1 MSARISFERQL
12 RALQGAVV
20 TEGEM
25 VDKAISRAADAL
37 ERRSVT
43 LAQRVV
49 REDARI
55 NRHRADVEAAAHL
68 LLGTQQPAAS
78 DLRFVT
84 SALHLATDL
93 ERIGDHA
100 SNVGRSV
107 VALSALAPPI
117 LPLPSGMLAMADL
130 DRTRLNGALAALRA
144 RDSGAARTIGDR
156 DAETDALQAAV
167 CRELLTTM
175 RSQPGYVPQATLLL
189 RVAYAFERIGDHVT
203 NLCER
208 IVYAA
213 TGQLEELNTVRAD
226 Q

>member
-1 MSARISFERQL
+1 MSTRITFERQL
-12 RALQGAVV
+12 QALQGAVV

-25 VDKAISRAADAL
+25 VDKAVSRAADAL
-37 ERRSVT
+37 ERRNVT

-55 NRHRADVEAAAHL
+55 NRHRADVEAAALL
-68 LLGTQQPAAS
+68 LLGMQQPTAS

-107 VALSALAPPI
+107 LAMSELPPPI
-117 LPLPSGMLAMADL
+117 LPLPPGMLAMAEL
-130 DRTRLNGALAALRA
+130 DRTRLNGAMAALRA
-144 RDSGAARTIGDR
+144 RDSGAARTIGDQ
-156 DAETDALQAAV
+156 DAQTDALQAAV
-167 CRELLTTM
+167 YRELLTTM
-175 RSQPGYVPQATLLL
+175 QSEPAYVPQATLLL

-208 IVYAA
+208 VVYAV
-213 TGQLEELNTVRAD
+213 TGRLQELNAVRAD